1 MYKFGYQPD
10 ASKLWLI
17 VNKELCQD
25 AVTMFTDPKIK
36 VRSAGKRR
44 LGEVIGSTSYKEDF
58 INEKIDVRVK
68 KRQLLFFSFYIYNLH
83 FFKQK
88 TYSHQVLIYLNIPGI
103 PVRKP
108 LQNRQIVS

>member
-10 ASKLWLI
+10 ASRLWLI

-25 AVTMFTDPKIK
+25 ALTMFTDPKIK
-36 VRSAGKRR
+36 VRSAGKRH

-68 KRQLLFFSFYIYNLH
+68 KRQLLFFFSIYTIYTFSNKKLTVTRYLYI
-83 FFKQK
+83 
-88 TYSHQVLIYLNIPGI
+88 
-103 PVRKP
+103 
-108 LQNRQIVS
+108 

>member
-10 ASKLWLI
+10 ASRLWLI

-25 AVTMFTDPKIK
+25 ALTMFTDPKIK
-36 VRSAGKRR
+36 VRSAGKRN

-68 KRQLLFFSFYIYNLH
+68 KRQLLFFFSIYTIYTFSNKKLTVTRYLYI
-83 FFKQK
+83 
-88 TYSHQVLIYLNIPGI
+88 
-103 PVRKP
+103 
-108 LQNRQIVS
+108 